1 MQGGGTSSNIYSS
14 LGGGGGGGGGGLVGA
29 LLPRHIEGDLTR
41 LGAFKLILAHLN
53 SFRLI

>member
-1 MQGGGTSSNIYSS
+1 MV
-14 LGGGGGGGGGGLVGA
+14 GLVGA